1 MASIDCIHLGCD
13 TSGSG
18 EASRLLRPRTMSSA
32 PIVVLMTRPTVET
45 MFSAPP
51 KRTRPEI
58 PITTQVVK
66 YPSARAAALRRGLRD
81 PRNSMVRSSNGGAT
95 EPPIAKTI
103 RPGSRSPMNILAAI
117 VPVTPIPLF
126 RPCAQQRGERAAIAL
141 GSLCQ
146 DWFFLLVRGYHH
158 CEVFLSPYAAISSR
172 WCSFCA
178 GAATLQTAPAQLR
191 LLPFL
196 REGLA

>member
-1 MASIDCIHLGCD
+1 
-13 TSGSG
+13 
-18 EASRLLRPRTMSSA
+18 
-32 PIVVLMTRPTVET
+32 
-45 MFSAPP
+45 
-51 KRTRPEI
+51 
-58 PITTQVVK
+58 
-66 YPSARAAALRRGLRD
+66 
-81 PRNSMVRSSNGGAT
+81 MVRRSSGGAT
-95 EPPIAKTI
+95 EPPTARTI

-117 VPVTPIPLF
+117 VPVTPLSQ
-126 RPCAQQRGERAAIAL
+126 PCAQQCGERAAIAL